1 MSRALLAFRPEA
13 YGSDGDI
20 LLFGVSIS
28 RPVRSRGPSPIEQL
42 SLANHFLE
50 SQSAPAMAALL
61 EYIIRRASASYG
73 WPIQP
78 QVAAS
83 LLPRLMRAAAV
94 VRDALR
100 SSDARQY
107 PFSPEGIFGTELEG
121 LSPEDQE
128 FESARRFVQFVD
140 ELARIA
146 ALASNQPSRSL
157 RPEPTSKPAGL
168 HLKTRLRLSHKRGPL
183 QATAPRDVMWRERPL
198 PNGRPPIS
206 SSKSTRDLTD
216 VRVTRL
222 TIRSWY

>member
-146 ALASNQPSRSL
+146 ALAAPTVPQHLLASYAEREAARHLAPGLARVLGPSPNAAAAARAGFMSATISQE
-157 RPEPTSKPAGL
+157 EP
-168 HLKTRLRLSHKRGPL
+168 SH
-183 QATAPRDVMWRERPL
+183 A
-198 PNGRPPIS
+198 
-206 SSKSTRDLTD
+206 
-216 VRVTRL
+216 
-222 TIRSWY
+222 